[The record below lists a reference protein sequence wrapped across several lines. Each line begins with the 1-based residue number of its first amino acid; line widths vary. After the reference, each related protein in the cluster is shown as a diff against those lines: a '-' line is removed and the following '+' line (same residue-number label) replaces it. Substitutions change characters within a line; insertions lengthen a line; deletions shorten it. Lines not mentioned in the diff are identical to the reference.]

1 MAISVPSYVKANARR
16 GLDLLEFAGDGLR
29 PKTVREARAMARGQM
44 TADKVRRMAAW
55 LARHDSD
62 LASPKANAYLDGD
75 SERPTAGQV
84 AWLLWGGDIGRSDR
98 DRARVWAERT
108 RDRLIEEGELS
119 KAVSASVRQGLQ
131 NKVDDHNEKHSGR
144 GKKVTLGMLIA
155 VFERGVGAYNTN
167 PSSVR
172 PNVTSS
178 DQWAYAR
185 VNTFLQAVRTGRFPG
200 TAFDT
205 DLLPEGHPLSTR
217 E

>member
-1 MAISVPSYVKANARR
+1 MAINVPSYVRENARR
-16 GLDLLEFAGDGLR
+16 GLDMLEFAGDGLR
-29 PKTVREARAMARGQM
+29 PKTVREARAMARGEM

-55 LARHDSD
+55 LARHKVD
-62 LASPKANAYLDGD
+62 LTSPRANAYLDGESD
-75 SERPTAGQV
+75 RPTAGQV
-84 AWLLWGGDIGRSDR
+84 AWLLWGGDLGRSNR
-98 DRARVWAERT
+98 DRAKDWADRT

-119 KAVSASVRQGLQ
+119 KEVSEQV
-131 NKVDDHNEKHSGR
+131 KVALRRKVEEHNERYTSPSKR
-144 GKKVTLGMLIA
+144 VTLRMLSA

-167 PSSVR
+167 PESVR

-185 VNTFLQAVRTGRFPG
+185 VNTFLSAVRNGRFPG
-200 TAFDT
+200 GAFDT

>member
-1 MAISVPSYVKANARR
+1 MAINVPSYVRENARR
-16 GLDLLEFAGDGLR
+16 GLDMLEFAGDGLR

-55 LARHDSD
+55 LARHKVD
-62 LASPKANAYLDGD
+62 LTSPRANAYLDGESD
-75 SERPTAGQV
+75 RPTAGQV
-84 AWLLWGGDIGRSDR
+84 AWLLWGGDLGRADR
-98 DRARVWAERT
+98 DRAKDWADRT

-119 KAVSASVRQGLQ
+119 KEVSSAVRQGLQ
-131 NKVDDHNEKHSGR
+131 NKVDEHNEKYTGK
-144 GKKVTLGMLIA
+144 GKKVTLGMLSA

-167 PSSVR
+167 PESVR

-200 TAFDT
+200 KAFDT

>member
-1 MAISVPSYVKANARR
+1 MPISVPSYVRANARR

-29 PKTVREARAMARGQM
+29 PRTVREARAMARGEM

-55 LARHDSD
+55 LARHETDLDSPRAD
-62 LASPKANAYLDGD
+62 EYLDGD
-75 SERPTAGQV
+75 TERPTPGQV
-84 AWLLWGGDIGRSDR
+84 AWLLWGGDIGRANR
-98 DRARVWAERT
+98 DRARVWADGVVE
-108 RDRLIEEGELS
+108 RLIREGELDKQIS
-119 KAVSASVRQGLQ
+119 DRVRDALRV
-131 NKVDDHNEKHSGR
+131 KVEEHNERFTADSKR
-144 GKKVTLGMLIA
+144 VTLPMLIA

-167 PSSVR
+167 PDSVR
-172 PNVTSS
+172 PNVGSS

-200 TAFDT
+200 GAFDR

>member
-1 MAISVPSYVKANARR
+1 MAINVPSYVRENARR
-16 GLDLLEFAGDGLR
+16 GLDMLEFAGDGLR
-29 PKTVREARAMARGQM
+29 PKTVREARAMARGEM

-55 LARHDSD
+55 LARHKVD
-62 LASPKANAYLDGD
+62 LTSPRANAYLDGESD
-75 SERPTAGQV
+75 RPTAGQV
-84 AWLLWGGDIGRSDR
+84 AWLLWGGDLGRSNR
-98 DRARVWAERT
+98 DRAKDWADRT

-119 KAVSASVRQGLQ
+119 KEVSATVRQGLQ
-131 NKVDDHNEKHSGR
+131 NKVDEHNEKYTGK
-144 GKKVTLGMLIA
+144 GKKVSLGMLSA

-167 PSSVR
+167 PESVR

-185 VNTFLQAVRTGRFPG
+185 VNAFLQAVRTGRFPG
-200 TAFDT
+200 KAFDT

>member
-1 MAISVPSYVKANARR
+1 
-16 GLDLLEFAGDGLR
+16 
-29 PKTVREARAMARGQM
+29 M

-55 LARHDSD
+55 LARHAGD
-62 LASPKANAYLDGD
+62 LTSPRAQAYLDGE
-75 SERPTAGQV
+75 SERPTPGQV
-84 AWLLWGGDIGRSDR
+84 AWLLWGGDIGRANR
-98 DRARVWAERT
+98 DRAQTWAEGVVE
-108 RDRLIEEGELS
+108 RLIREGELD
-119 KAVSASVRQGLQ
+119 KAVSARVRQALQ
-131 NKVDDHNEKHSGR
+131 AKVDDHNERHT
-144 GKKVTLGMLIA
+144 GKGKRVTVEMLAA

-167 PSSVR
+167 PDSVR

-200 TAFDT
+200 RAFDT